1 MALGLDCDWEP
12 KHKLMKRRVR
22 WFLFLITS
30 NSLLFF
36 QEVKAPTLLEEDSTA
51 DEVMPALTKI
61 GITLTQCRA
70 RVLQVQNRLC
80 NQFMIGTKYALNA
93 RI

>member
-12 KHKLMKRRVR
+12 KPKLMKMWVR
-22 WFLFLITS
+22 LFLITG

-61 GITLTQCRA
+61 GVTLTQCRA

>member
-12 KHKLMKRRVR
+12 KPKLMKMRVR
-22 WFLFLITS
+22 LFFLITG
-30 NSLLFF
+30 NSFLFF

-61 GITLTQCRA
+61 GVTLMQCRA
-70 RVLQVQNRLC
+70 RVLQVHNSS
-80 NQFMIGTKYALNA
+80 KYAFNA
-93 RI
+93 QI

>member
-12 KHKLMKRRVR
+12 KPKLMKMLVR
-22 WFLFLITS
+22 LFLITG
-30 NSLLFF
+30 NSLLSF

-61 GITLTQCRA
+61 GVTLTQCRA
-70 RVLQVQNRLC
+70 RVLQVHNSS
-80 NQFMIGTKYALNA
+80 KYT
-93 RI
+93 I

>member
-1 MALGLDCDWEP
+1 MGTQA
-12 KHKLMKRRVR
+12 LMKRRVR
-22 WFLFLITS
+22 LFLAE

-61 GITLTQCRA
+61 GVTLTQCRA
-70 RVLQVQNRLC
+70 RVLQYN
-80 NQFMIGTKYALNA
+80 KYEMKYGFPVTEYFDLVAA
-93 RI
+93 RYGH